1 MHLLSLYLVTRYH
14 ALEFALKQLV
24 HSWRATDI
32 DICKLIF
39 VLDQVFAKLE
49 IYETFIPPARRTKG
63 RGRCFV
69 A

>member
-24 HSWRATDI
+24 HSGRAADI

-39 VLDQVFAKLE
+39 VRAQVFAKLR
-49 IYETFIPPARRTKG
+49 IYEIFIPAARRTKG